1 MKKLK
6 KFVTLSLL
14 TSLFA
19 ANAQLSA
26 DECVY
31 QSGCGYKTCREC
43 PSLTPAIALG
53 AVTLVAIIAVAVQN
67 SNNKHGHCH

>member
-1 MKKLK
+1 MKQLKKLI
-6 KFVTLSLL
+6 TLSLL
-14 TSLFA
+14 TTLFSA
-19 ANAQLSA
+19 HTKLAA

-31 QSGCGYKTCREC
+31 QSGCGYRTCREC